1 MFSMG
6 MNSEWADGETA
17 AMRKPLI
24 GQDCLTQAPE
34 LAAAACVA
42 GLDVRKKQAELSVL
56 AAGFACT
63 QLFYTAALRL
73 VYQGVM
79 ASTMLRS
86 TFRAGCTFPQP
97 QVISCSQMASDTY
110 RRALP

>member
-1 MFSMG
+1 MS
-6 MNSEWADGETA
+6 
-17 AMRKPLI
+17 KPLI
-24 GQDCLTQAPE
+24 GTGCLTQAPE
-34 LAAAACVA
+34 LAAAACAAQHA

-56 AAGFACT
+56 TAGFACT

-110 RRALP
+110 RPALP

>member
-1 MFSMG
+1 
-6 MNSEWADGETA
+6 
-17 AMRKPLI
+17 MRKPLI
-24 GQDCLTQAPE
+24 GKDCLTQAPE

-42 GLDVRKKQAELSVL
+42 GLDVRKKQAEFSVL
-56 AAGFACT
+56 TEGFACT

-79 ASTMLRS
+79 ASSMLRS

-97 QVISCSQMASDTY
+97 QVTSCLQMASDTH

>member
-1 MFSMG
+1 
-6 MNSEWADGETA
+6 
-17 AMRKPLI
+17 MREPLV
-24 GQDCLTQAPE
+24 GKGCLTQSPE

-56 AAGFACT
+56 TAGFACT
-63 QLFYTAALRL
+63 QLLYTAALRL

-86 TFRAGCTFPQP
+86 SFRAGCTFPQP
-97 QVISCSQMASDTY
+97 QVISCSQMASYPY
-110 RRALP
+110 RPALA

>member
-6 MNSEWADGETA
+6 MHPEWADGETA
-17 AMRKPLI
+17 AMSKPLI
-24 GQDCLTQAPE
+24 GKGCLTQAPE

-56 AAGFACT
+56 TAGFACT
-63 QLFYTAALRL
+63 QLLYTAALHL

-97 QVISCSQMASDTY
+97 QVISCSQIAFNPY
-110 RRALP
+110 QPALP